1 MNRGGE
7 RTFQVK
13 EAISAKGSGVGGEG
27 KLGIREQEEA
37 REAGE
42 SEQRAMEIMRG
53 GIAMGRAPGFGDPS
67 AREGWEVR

>member
-1 MNRGGE
+1 M
-7 RTFQVK
+7 
-13 EAISAKGSGVGGEG
+13 GGEG

-53 GIAMGRAPGFGDPS
+53 GTAMGRAPGFGGPS